1 MSALELCLQRSQDHA
16 RIQLLLDDVLGTY
29 HGFSWS
35 DFRLLQALAQGE
47 GGRLPIAELVA
58 VLGVQQSGVIR
69 QLIPLEKT
77 GQVQRETIAGRRF
90 VTLRPAGKAQLREAA
105 QTAEA
110 TCADFPALA
119 PS

>member
-1 MSALELCLQRSQDHA
+1 MSALELCLQRSGEHA
-16 RIQLLLDDVLGTY
+16 RIQLLLDDVLGTH

-47 GGRLPIAELVA
+47 GGRLPIAALVA

-77 GQVQRETIAGRRF
+77 GQLQRETVGGVRC
-90 VTLRPAGKAQLREAA
+90 VTLRPAGKAQLGEAA
-105 QTAEA
+105 LTAEA
-110 TCADFPALA
+110 TCRDLGPR
-119 PS
+119 